1 MAKSIGA
8 ADVTLTPNKG
18 LTGVYALCY
27 VASLTEYT
35 VICKETKDIFSLYT
49 TIENPYL
56 SFLKINL
63 KLTSSSSTQLELFIY
78 SFYHLI

>member
-1 MAKSIGA
+1 MAKSIGT

-18 LTGVYALCY
+18 LTSVYALCY

-35 VICKETKDIFSLYT
+35 IIRKETNDTFSLYA

-56 SFLKINL
+56 SFLKID
-63 KLTSSSSTQLELFIY
+63 
-78 SFYHLI
+78 

>member
-8 ADVTLTPNKG
+8 TDVTLTPNKG
-18 LTGVYALCY
+18 LIGIYALFY

-35 VICKETKDIFSLYT
+35 VTCKETNNTFSLYA

-56 SFLKINL
+56 SFLKIN
-63 KLTSSSSTQLELFIY
+63 
-78 SFYHLI
+78 

>member
-18 LTGVYALCY
+18 LTGIYALCY

-35 VICKETKDIFSLYT
+35 VTCKETNNAFSLYA
-49 TIENPYL
+49 TIEKPYL
-56 SFLKINL
+56 YFLKID
-63 KLTSSSSTQLELFIY
+63 
-78 SFYHLI
+78 

>member
-18 LTGVYALCY
+18 LTGIYALCY
-27 VASLTEYT
+27 VASLAEYT
-35 VICKETKDIFSLYT
+35 VIKKETNGAFNIYA

-56 SFLKINL
+56 SFLKIN
-63 KLTSSSSTQLELFIY
+63 
-78 SFYHLI
+78 

>member
-1 MAKSIGA
+1 MWVFLNKKLELALTTTVTKTMAKSIGA

-35 VICKETKDIFSLYT
+35 VICKETNDTFSLYAA
-49 TIENPYL
+49 IENPYL
-56 SFLKINL
+56 SFLKIN
-63 KLTSSSSTQLELFIY
+63 
-78 SFYHLI
+78 

>member
-18 LTGVYALCY
+18 LTGIYALCY

-35 VICKETKDIFSLYT
+35 VIKKETNGAFNIYA
-49 TIENPYL
+49 TIKNPYL
-56 SFLKINL
+56 SFLKIN
-63 KLTSSSSTQLELFIY
+63 
-78 SFYHLI
+78 

>member
-1 MAKSIGA
+1 MVKSIGA

-18 LTGVYALCY
+18 LTGIYALCY

-35 VICKETKDIFSLYT
+35 VIKKETNDAFDIYA

-56 SFLKINL
+56 SFLKIN
-63 KLTSSSSTQLELFIY
+63 
-78 SFYHLI
+78 

>member
-8 ADVTLTPNKG
+8 ADVTLTPDKG
-18 LTGVYALCY
+18 LTGVYTFCC

-35 VICKETKDIFSLYT
+35 VIKKETNDTFSLYA

-56 SFLKINL
+56 SFLKIN
-63 KLTSSSSTQLELFIY
+63 
-78 SFYHLI
+78 

>member
-1 MAKSIGA
+1 MWIFLNKKLELALTTTVTKAMAKSIGA
-8 ADVTLTPNKG
+8 AYVTLTPNKG

-35 VICKETKDIFSLYT
+35 VICKETNDTFSLYA

-56 SFLKINL
+56 SFLKIN
-63 KLTSSSSTQLELFIY
+63 
-78 SFYHLI
+78 

>member
-18 LTGVYALCY
+18 LIGIYALCY

-35 VICKETKDIFSLYT
+35 VTCKKTNNTFSLYA

-56 SFLKINL
+56 SFLKIN
-63 KLTSSSSTQLELFIY
+63 
-78 SFYHLI
+78 